1 MTKKDWTE
9 QLRERLA
16 DYEADAP
23 EGLWADIERRLAQ
36 QPTSVVAPQKRKSVV
51 APQRQKGTVTPLW
64 RRWISIAA
72 LVALVAGTG
81 WWLWPKEQ
89 TQKEPLAKKE
99 QTQNEALAK
108 KEQTQ
113 SKPLAKHEAELRESP
128 VRTGRTESS
137 LLTEKKFAPYGKK
150 VRINQTDSNIL
161 SPNHAPADNQAETEW
176 AEVRPQPQRLS
187 QQQPPTPPASRSRAE
202 VSPQRSLPQRPSP
215 LPSPTKNHK
224 GITIGLMANNGLMA
238 YNHTNGVMMSPEMA
252 SRYDFSDY
260 LPPGSTRATEE
271 PIWLIGYE
279 ERQHHDHPISFGLTL
294 SYPLTNRWTLSI
306 GLVYTRLNSQFVNV
320 LSGTPITT
328 DQRLDYLGVPL
339 NVQYH
344 VLKGKGWKA
353 YASAGAQ
360 LDWNIKAKRNTEGVD
375 VNARNDH
382 PQWSLA
388 GGIGIE
394 YDIIPLV
401 GIYAEPG
408 LRYYLKND
416 SKVDNFFK
424 DQPFNWTLQI
434 GIRLNLGKE
443 GK

>member
-36 QPTSVVAPQKRKSVV
+36 QPTSVVAPQ
-51 APQRQKGTVTPLW
+51 RQKGTVTPLW
-64 RRWISIAA
+64 RRWVGIAA
-72 LVALVAGTG
+72 FMALVAGTG

-89 TQKEPLAKKE
+89 TQKEPLA
-99 QTQNEALAK
+99 N

-113 SKPLAKHEAELRESP
+113 SKPLAKQEPELRESP
-128 VRTGRTESS
+128 IRPGRIENS
-137 LLTEKKFAPYGKK
+137 LLTEKEFAPYGKK
-150 VRINQTDSNIL
+150 IRINRTDSNIL
-161 SPNHAPADNQAETEW
+161 SQNHTPADNQAETEW
-176 AEVRPQPQRLS
+176 TEVPPQSQRSS
-187 QQQPPTPPASRSRAE
+187 QQQSPAPPVSRSRAE
-202 VSPQRSLPQRPSP
+202 VPPQHPSPLP
-215 LPSPTKNHK
+215 LPSPTKKRK
-224 GITIGLMANNGLMA
+224 GVTIGLMANNGLLA
-238 YNHTNGVMMSPEMA
+238 YNHTNGVKMSPEMA
-252 SRYDFSDY
+252 SRYYFSDY

-294 SYPLTNRWTLSI
+294 SYPLTNRWTLST

-353 YASAGAQ
+353 YASAGTQ

-388 GGIGIE
+388 GGIGVE

-408 LRYYLKND
+408 LRYFLKNN

>member
-23 EGLWADIERRLAQ
+23 EGLWADIERRLTQ
-36 QPTSVVAPQKRKSVV
+36 QPTSVVVPPQQKS
-51 APQRQKGTVTPLW
+51 TVTPLW
-64 RRWISIAA
+64 RRWVSIAA
-72 LVALVAGTG
+72 LVALVAGMG
-81 WWLWPKEQ
+81 WWFWPKEQ
-89 TQKEPLAKKE
+89 TANGP
-99 QTQNEALAK
+99 LAK

-113 SKPLAKHEAELRESP
+113 SKPLAKQEPELRESP

-137 LLTEKKFAPYGKK
+137 LTTEKEFAHYGKK
-150 VRINQTDSNIL
+150 VRINQTDNNIL
-161 SPNHAPADNQAETEW
+161 SQNHTTADNQAETEW
-176 AEVRPQPQRLS
+176 AEVPPQLQRS
-187 QQQPPTPPASRSRAE
+187 PQQQPPTPPASRSRAE
-202 VSPQRSLPQRPSP
+202 VPPQPQRPSP
-215 LPSPTKNHK
+215 LPSPTKNRK
-224 GITIGLMANNGLMA
+224 GVTIGLMANNGLMA

-279 ERQHHDHPISFGLTL
+279 ERQHHDHPISFGLTV
-294 SYPLTNRWTLSI
+294 SYPLTNRWTLST

-320 LSGTPITT
+320 LSGTLITT

-360 LDWNIKAKRNTEGVD
+360 IDWNIRAKRNTEGVD

-388 GGIGIE
+388 GGIGVE

>member
-23 EGLWADIERRLAQ
+23 EGLWADIERRLTQ
-36 QPTSVVAPQKRKSVV
+36 QPTSVVVPPQQKS
-51 APQRQKGTVTPLW
+51 TVTPLW
-64 RRWISIAA
+64 RRWVSIAA
-72 LVALVAGTG
+72 LVALVAGMG
-81 WWLWPKEQ
+81 WWFWPKEQ
-89 TQKEPLAKKE
+89 TANGP
-99 QTQNEALAK
+99 LAK

-113 SKPLAKHEAELRESP
+113 SKPLAKQEPELRESP

-137 LLTEKKFAPYGKK
+137 LTTEKEFAHYGKK
-150 VRINQTDSNIL
+150 VRINQTDNNIL
-161 SPNHAPADNQAETEW
+161 SQNHTTADNQAETEW
-176 AEVRPQPQRLS
+176 AEVRPQPQRS
-187 QQQPPTPPASRSRAE
+187 PQQQPPTPPASRSRAE
-202 VSPQRSLPQRPSP
+202 VPPQPQRPSP
-215 LPSPTKNHK
+215 LPSPTKNRK
-224 GITIGLMANNGLMA
+224 GVTIGLMANNGLMA

-260 LPPGSTRATEE
+260 LPPGSTRATEK

-279 ERQHHDHPISFGLTL
+279 ERQHHDHPISFGLTV
-294 SYPLTNRWTLSI
+294 SYPLTNRWTLST

-344 VLKGKGWKA
+344 VLKGKGWKT

-360 LDWNIKAKRNTEGVD
+360 IDWNIRAKRNTEGVD

-388 GGIGIE
+388 GGIGVE

>member
-36 QPTSVVAPQKRKSVV
+36 QPSSVV

-64 RRWISIAA
+64 RRWVGIAA
-72 LVALVAGTG
+72 FMALVAGTG

-89 TQKEPLAKKE
+89 TQKEPLA
-99 QTQNEALAK
+99 N

-113 SKPLAKHEAELRESP
+113 SKPLAKQEPELRESP
-128 VRTGRTESS
+128 IRPGRIENS
-137 LLTEKKFAPYGKK
+137 LLTEKEFAPYGKK
-150 VRINQTDSNIL
+150 VHINRIDSNIL
-161 SPNHAPADNQAETEW
+161 SQNHSTADNQAETEW
-176 AEVRPQPQRLS
+176 TEVPPQHP
-187 QQQPPTPPASRSRAE
+187 
-202 VSPQRSLPQRPSP
+202 SPLP
-215 LPSPTKNHK
+215 LPSPTKKRK
-224 GITIGLMANNGLMA
+224 GVTIGLMANNGLLA
-238 YNHTNGVMMSPEMA
+238 YNHTNGVKMSPEMA

-260 LPPGSTRATEE
+260 LPPGSTRAAEE

-294 SYPLTNRWTLSI
+294 SYPLTNRWTLST

-353 YASAGAQ
+353 YASAGTQ

-388 GGIGIE
+388 GGIGVE

-408 LRYYLKND
+408 LRYFLKNN

>member
-23 EGLWADIERRLAQ
+23 EGLWADIERRLTQ
-36 QPTSVVAPQKRKSVV
+36 QPTSVVVPPQQKS
-51 APQRQKGTVTPLW
+51 TVTPLW
-64 RRWISIAA
+64 RRWVSIAA
-72 LVALVAGTG
+72 LVALVAGMG
-81 WWLWPKEQ
+81 WWFWPKEQ
-89 TQKEPLAKKE
+89 TANGP
-99 QTQNEALAK
+99 LAK

-113 SKPLAKHEAELRESP
+113 SKPLAKQEPELRESP

-137 LLTEKKFAPYGKK
+137 LTTEKEFAHYGKK
-150 VRINQTDSNIL
+150 VRIKQTNNNIL
-161 SPNHAPADNQAETEW
+161 SQNHTTADNQAETEW
-176 AEVRPQPQRLS
+176 AEVRPQPQRS
-187 QQQPPTPPASRSRAE
+187 PQQQPPTPPASRSRAE
-202 VSPQRSLPQRPSP
+202 VPPQPQRPSL
-215 LPSPTKNHK
+215 LPSPTKNRK
-224 GITIGLMANNGLMA
+224 GVTIGLMANNGLMA

-260 LPPGSTRATEE
+260 LPPGSTRATEK

-279 ERQHHDHPISFGLTL
+279 ERQHHDHPISFGLTV
-294 SYPLTNRWTLSI
+294 SYPLTNRWTLST

-320 LSGTPITT
+320 LSGTLITT

-360 LDWNIKAKRNTEGVD
+360 IDWNIRAKRNTEGVD

-388 GGIGIE
+388 GGIGVE

>member
-36 QPTSVVAPQKRKSVV
+36 QPTSVVAPQKQKS
-51 APQRQKGTVTPLW
+51 TVTPLW
-64 RRWISIAA
+64 RRWMNIAA
-72 LVALVAGTG
+72 LVARVAGIG

-89 TQKEPLAKKE
+89 TQKEPLA
-99 QTQNEALAK
+99 N

-113 SKPLAKHEAELRESP
+113 SKPLAKQEPELRESP
-128 VRTGRTESS
+128 IRPGRTESS
-137 LLTEKKFAPYGKK
+137 LTTENKYAPYGKK
-150 VRINQTDSNIL
+150 VRINQTDNNIL

-176 AEVRPQPQRLS
+176 AEVPPQPQRSS
-187 QQQPPTPPASRSRAE
+187 QQQSPAPPASRSRAE
-202 VSPQRSLPQRPSP
+202 VSPQRPSP
-215 LPSPTKNHK
+215 LPSPTKNRK
-224 GITIGLMANNGLMA
+224 GFTIGLMANNGLMA

-294 SYPLTNRWTLSI
+294 SYPLTNRWTLST

-360 LDWNIKAKRNTEGVD
+360 IDWNIRAKRNTEGVD